1 MKCGTSERRQYSMS
15 LVENEWCTAFTE
27 NGERMAPFVEKNEGR
42 SMVPAEKR
50 MAYNGS
56 RQKSR

>member
-1 MKCGTSERRQYSMS
+1 MS

-27 NGERMAPFVEKNEGR
+27 NGERMAPFVEKNEGLP
-42 SMVPAEKR
+42 MLPAEKR